1 MSAFLSVRK
10 KVLQAILTGIAG
22 ICVALFF
29 HFSGMLESWETK
41 TWDWRVRLLA
51 SPGKATEEI
60 RIILLDQNSLDW
72 AQKENGISWPW
83 PREIYTSIVNFCS
96 RSGARS
102 LAFDVLFLEPSSYG
116 VQDDEILGKAVRSFG
131 RVAGA
136 AFFSV
141 RSGKES
147 QWPSD
152 YPVPMFE
159 INRIKKWNGVGIS
172 KILSYTKAS
181 LPISEIG
188 KNLAV
193 IGHVNHF
200 SDPDALFRRA
210 YLFAV
215 FDNRLVPSLGLGLI
229 EVEKGN
235 QTPQFEQDGLFFHGK
250 QIRLDRNG
258 AAILRFRGPISVY
271 SPVSAASVIQSE
283 IRIREGKEPTIPLEL
298 FKNKYILFGFSAPG
312 LLDLRP
318 TPVATVYP
326 GVGIHATMLDNF
338 LSEDFMREMPA
349 PLILLL
355 VFILSLSCGGLIAR
369 LRGPACS
376 LSLGVLYIAVPVGIA
391 IGGYRLGIWIP
402 LLVLESAGIT
412 PIIFGVLVNYASEG
426 RQKRFIKK
434 AFNQYLSPKV
444 IDQLVRNPERLKLG
458 GERKTLSIFFS
469 DLAGFTSIS
478 ETLKPED
485 LTRFLNEYLSAMT
498 DLIHEEE
505 GTVDK
510 YEGDAIIA
518 FWNAPLDVPDHA
530 VRAVRAALNCQ
541 DRLVK
546 MTPIFNKYLEADLI
560 VRIGI
565 NTGEAVVGNM
575 GSKNRFDYT
584 MLGDAVN
591 LASRLEGVNKD
602 FGTHTLISK
611 TTRDLLNNDFH
622 CREIG
627 KIMVVGRKRSI
638 TVYEPMFKEQF
649 ARQKEKFDEF
659 SKGLQFFYQGTL
671 DKARLLFSSI
681 ATHDPA
687 AQAYVKRIDELETS
701 SAKAWEGIWI
711 MTKK

>member
-1 MSAFLSVRK
+1 MIGFLSVRK
-10 KVLQAILTGIAG
+10 RVLQAIFTGIAG
-22 ICVALFF
+22 TCVALFF
-29 HFSGMLESWETK
+29 HFFGMLETWETK

-51 SPGKATEEI
+51 GPGKATEEI

-83 PREIYTSIVNFCS
+83 PREIYTAIVNFCY

-102 LAFDVLFLEPSSYG
+102 LALDVLFLEPSSYG
-116 VQDDEILGKAVRSFG
+116 VQDDESLGKAVRSFG

-136 AFFSV
+136 AFFSA

-152 YPVPMFE
+152 YPAPMLE
-159 INRIKKWNGVGIS
+159 INHIKKWNDVGIS
-172 KILSYTKAS
+172 KALSYTKAA
-181 LPISEIG
+181 LPIPEIG

-200 SDPDALFRRA
+200 PDPDALFRRA
-210 YLFAV
+210 YLFAL
-215 FDNRLVPSLGLGLI
+215 FDNRFVPSLGLGLI
-229 EVEKGN
+229 PAEKEN
-235 QTPQFEQDGLFFHGK
+235 RTPHFEPGGLFFYGK

-271 SPVSAASVIQSE
+271 GPVSAASVIQSE
-283 IRIREGKEPTIPLEL
+283 IRIREGKEPTLPLEV
-298 FKNKYILFGFSAPG
+298 FKNKYVLFGFSAPG

-338 LSEDFMREMPA
+338 LSEDFMRETPA

-355 VFILSLSCGGLIAR
+355 ILLLSLSCGGLIAR
-369 LRGPACS
+369 FRSPAGG
-376 LSLGVLYIAVPVGIA
+376 LSLGALFIAVPVGIA
-391 IGGYRLGIWIP
+391 IGGYRLGLWVP
-402 LLVLESAGIT
+402 LLVLESAGIV
-412 PIIFGVLVNYASEG
+412 PVIFGVLVNYASEG

-434 AFNQYLSPKV
+434 AFAQYLSPKV

-469 DLAGFTSIS
+469 DLTGFTSLS
-478 ETLKPED
+478 EKLKPED
-485 LTRFLNEYLSAMT
+485 LTRLLNEYLSAMT

-518 FWNAPLDVPDHA
+518 FWNAPLDVSDHA
-530 VRAVRAALNCQ
+530 VRAVRAALHCQ
-541 DRLVK
+541 DRLAK
-546 MTPIFNKYLEADLI
+546 MAPIFKKYMEADLI
-560 VRIGI
+560 MRIGI

-627 KIMVVGRKRSI
+627 RVTVVGRKKPV

-649 ARQKEKFDEF
+649 AKQKEQIDEF
-659 SKGLQFFYQGTL
+659 AKGLQLFYQGTL

-681 ATHDPA
+681 ANHDPA
-687 AQAYVKRIDELETS
+687 AQAYVKRIDELEPSGAET
-701 SAKAWEGIWI
+701 WEGIWV